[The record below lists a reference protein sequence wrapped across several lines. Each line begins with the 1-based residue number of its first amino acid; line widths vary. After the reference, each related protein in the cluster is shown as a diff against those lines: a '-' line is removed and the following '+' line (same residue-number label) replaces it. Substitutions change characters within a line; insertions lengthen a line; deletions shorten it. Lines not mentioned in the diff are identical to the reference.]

1 MATTTRPFSTEQ
13 QWEFETPAIGD
24 IVVGFDGS
32 PASYAAIKTAAA
44 IAADNRWRV
53 RVISVI
59 PPMSSYKLK
68 LRADQPPSEIQDL
81 RIQLR
86 DAAIRDA
93 IGTDS
98 DRAAWVHQVMVG
110 KPALA
115 IAAAADKCAANL
127 IILGRSQRRGI
138 ELLLSSETTSQV
150 LRCSSVP
157 VLLVDDEIEKASTV
171 VVAVDFS
178 KASARA
184 AAVALQLV
192 ARPATVY
199 LAYVHESLGVLPDGI
214 IAPDPESYSGETLSL
229 FRRLLAQLRTP
240 PGVVVQSVVLN
251 GIPVTAITEFCQQV
265 GADLLAVGTRGLSV
279 PARAV
284 LGSVSVGLA
293 RKVRIPV
300 LIAPAQGRSTI
311 A

>member
-1 MATTTRPFSTEQ
+1 MAATRSFSTEQ

-32 PASYAAIKTAAA
+32 PASHSAIETAAA
-44 IAADNRWRV
+44 IAAAHGWRV
-53 RVISVI
+53 RVVSVI

-93 IGTDS
+93 IGTQP
-98 DRAAWVHQVMVG
+98 DRAAWMHQVVVG
-110 KPALA
+110 KPALE
-115 IAAAADKCAANL
+115 IAAVADKCAANL
-127 IILGRSQRRGI
+127 IILGRSQRRAI
-138 ELLLSSETTSQV
+138 DRLLSGETTAQV

-157 VLLVDDEIEKASTV
+157 VLLVEDEMAKPSTV

-184 AAVALQLV
+184 ASVALRVV
-192 ARPATVY
+192 APPATVY
-199 LAYVHESLGVLPDGI
+199 LANVHESLGVLADGTV
-214 IAPDPESYSGETLSL
+214 APDPETYSGETLGL
-229 FRRLLAQLRTP
+229 FRRLLGQLRPP

-251 GIPVTAITEFCQQV
+251 GIPVPAITEFSQQV

-279 PARAV
+279 PARSV
-284 LGSVSVGLA
+284 LGSVSLALA
-293 RKVRIPV
+293 RKLRIPI
-300 LIAPAQGRSTI
+300 LIAPAHGQSAIG
-311 A
+311 

>member
-32 PASYAAIKTAAA
+32 PASHSAIETASA
-44 IAADNRWRV
+44 IAAAKGWRV
-53 RVISVI
+53 RVVSVI
-59 PPMSSYKLK
+59 PPMSSYKLN
-68 LRADQPPSEIQDL
+68 LGADQAPSEIQDL

-93 IGTDS
+93 IGTHP
-98 DRAAWVHQVMVG
+98 DRAAWVHQVVVG
-110 KPALA
+110 KPAPE
-115 IAAAADKCAANL
+115 IASVADKCAANL
-127 IILGRSQRRGI
+127 IILGRSQRRAI
-138 ELLLSSETTSQV
+138 ERLLSSETTTQV

-157 VLLVDDEIEKASTV
+157 VLLVEDEMAKASTV

-178 KASARA
+178 KASAHA
-184 AAVALQLV
+184 ASVALQMV
-192 ARPATVY
+192 GRPATVY

-214 IAPDPESYSGETLSL
+214 IAPDPESYSGETLGL

-251 GIPVTAITEFCQQV
+251 GIPVSAITEFCQQV
-265 GADLLAVGTRGLSV
+265 GADLLAVGTRGLST

-293 RKVRIPV
+293 RKLHIPM
-300 LIAPAQGRSTI
+300 LIVPAR
-311 A
+311 AN

>member
-1 MATTTRPFSTEQ
+1 MATITRPFSTEQ
-13 QWEFETPAIGD
+13 QWEFETPAIGG

-32 PASYAAIKTAAA
+32 PASHVAIETAAA
-44 IAADNRWRV
+44 IAAANAWRV
-53 RVISVI
+53 RVVSVI

-93 IGTDS
+93 IGTDP
-98 DRAAWVHQVMVG
+98 DRAAWLHQVVVG

-115 IAAAADKCAANL
+115 IANVADKCAANL
-127 IILGRSQRRGI
+127 ILLGHSQRRAI
-138 ELLLSSETTSQV
+138 ERFLSGETTAQV

-157 VLLVDDEIEKASTV
+157 VLLVEDEMAKPSTV

-178 KASARA
+178 VASARA
-184 AAVALQLV
+184 ASVALQMV
-192 ARPATVY
+192 SRPATVY

-214 IAPDPESYSGETLSL
+214 IAPDPGGYSGETLGL

-251 GIPVTAITEFCQQV
+251 GIPVPAITEFCQQV
-265 GADLLAVGTRGLSV
+265 GADLLAVGTRGLSA

-293 RKVRIPV
+293 HKLHIPI
-300 LIAPAQGRSTI
+300 LIVPAR
-311 A
+311 AN